1 MCVCQRNK
9 INQSRATKI
18 YYYSQNLSYLELMSW
33 RKIKGKEETK
43 EREERNRETERQQEI
58 ETECDRN
65 EKKILGKV
73 SLSVKTNL

>member
-1 MCVCQRNK
+1 
-9 INQSRATKI
+9 
-18 YYYSQNLSYLELMSW
+18 MSW